1 MPVASVVYDV
11 GTSSIFILLYAF
23 MLFLLLDVCCL
34 IGVLPRQWLYGN
46 WLTVAAV
53 AFCLVAVFV
62 YGNLNYHRKV
72 RQELIVTTDKPLT
85 NTQTLL
91 IVSDLHLG
99 YHNRGDEFR
108 RWVELI
114 NDENP
119 DAVLI
124 VGDIIDRSL
133 RPLQTDSVAA
143 IFRKIK
149 APVYACLGNHEFYAG
164 IGDAEQFYRDAGITL
179 LRDEAVILNSGLLIV
194 GRDDR
199 TNKRRKKIEDII
211 GNFAQKGKNEGLP
224 SDQSPFTILLDH
236 QPYHLE
242 EAEQAGIDYQFSG
255 HTHHGQ
261 VWPISWITEKIYEKA
276 FGEWQRGQT
285 RYYVT
290 SGLGIWGG
298 KYRIG
303 TRSEY
308 VVLKISKK

>member
-23 MLFLLLDVCCL
+23 MLFLLLDVCRL

-194 GRDDR
+194 GRDDH